1 MAVAQSLTSG
11 MTKEF
16 WGSVPVTPF
25 PAYVNHR
32 TVTAAETETVPD
44 GASWV
49 VITSDADLWAS
60 DSATAVV
67 PSSDVTDGTGSL
79 FLKAGVSRAFA
90 VVAGQTLSV
99 ISASGTAHCSFEY
112 FKR

>member
-25 PAYVNHR
+25 PVYVNHR

-44 GASWV
+44 GASWM

-60 DSATAVV
+60 DGTAAV
-67 PSSDVTDGTGSL
+67 PSSDVTDGTGS
-79 FLKAGVSRAFA
+79 FFVKAGVARAFA
-90 VVAGQTLSV
+90 VVATQTLSV
-99 ISASGTAHCSFEY
+99 ISASGTAHVSFEY
-112 FKR
+112 FKK